1 MKPLEVLGGL
11 ALGAATL
18 VVVLIGSAFA
28 FGSIGRY
35 LKTKN
40 M

>member
-1 MKPLEVLGGL
+1 MRALETIGGFLLGIVSVLI
-11 ALGAATL
+11 L
-18 VVVLIGSAFA
+18 VVGSLFA
-28 FGSIGRY
+28 VGSIGRY